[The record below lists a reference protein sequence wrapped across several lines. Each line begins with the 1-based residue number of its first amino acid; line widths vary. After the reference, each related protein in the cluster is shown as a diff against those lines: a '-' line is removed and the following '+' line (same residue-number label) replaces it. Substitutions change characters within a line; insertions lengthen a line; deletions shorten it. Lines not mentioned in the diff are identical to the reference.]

1 MDRPPYRTA
10 LRLYAIAVERWAEI
24 DATYYQADII
34 GFRIDRFL
42 NCVYAWC
49 VERINPDK
57 REEWEAQLNAPLP
70 GEDTRVVV
78 ASEADIERE
87 GAMFMAAMSQHQILT
102 GG

>member
-1 MDRPPYRTA
+1 
-10 LRLYAIAVERWAEI
+10 
-24 DATYYQADII
+24 
-34 GFRIDRFL
+34 
-42 NCVYAWC
+42 
-49 VERINPDK
+49 
-57 REEWEAQLNAPLP
+57 LNAPLP